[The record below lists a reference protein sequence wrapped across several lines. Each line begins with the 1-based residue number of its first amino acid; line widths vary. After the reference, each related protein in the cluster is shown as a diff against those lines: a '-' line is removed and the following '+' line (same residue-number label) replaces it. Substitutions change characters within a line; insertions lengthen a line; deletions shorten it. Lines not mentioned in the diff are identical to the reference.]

1 MKAVRKAV
9 DYGFDMF
16 RPRNDVYSVMGAQS
30 RNDIINIKIEEIE
43 DERMADQLKT
53 IKNEEL
59 LRKNI
64 IVAIGK
70 SKLWLKFSLIQLWP
84 FT

>member
-16 RPRNDVYSVMGAQS
+16 RPRNDVYSAMGAQS

-64 IVAIGK
+64 INTISIYQSIKFPVAKI
-70 SKLWLKFSLIQLWP
+70 F
-84 FT
+84 

>member
-1 MKAVRKAV
+1 
-9 DYGFDMF
+9 
-16 RPRNDVYSVMGAQS
+16 MGAQS

-70 SKLWLKFSLIQLWP
+70 SKLWLKNSLIGLSSKYHVNGGN
-84 FT
+84 FSRDSIS